1 MASVLRWVRQL
12 TRKTP
17 LQPVRFPT
25 AGFDIIPKSAL
36 LEEEQLDEFK
46 QGKYF
51 PVQIGDV
58 YVSKYQVLGKL
69 GFGSTST
76 VWLARDLELVSSR
89 DKTVEQPAYS
99 DD

>member
-1 MASVLRWVRQL
+1 M
-12 TRKTP
+12 
-17 LQPVRFPT
+17 RFPT
-25 AGFDIIPKSAL
+25 SGFDIVPQSAI

-58 YVSKYQVLGKL
+58 YRSKYQVLGKL

-76 VWLARDLELVSSR
+76 VWLARDLELVSSSCHQSLPQ
-89 DKTVEQPAYS
+89 TAGQEG
-99 DD
+99 